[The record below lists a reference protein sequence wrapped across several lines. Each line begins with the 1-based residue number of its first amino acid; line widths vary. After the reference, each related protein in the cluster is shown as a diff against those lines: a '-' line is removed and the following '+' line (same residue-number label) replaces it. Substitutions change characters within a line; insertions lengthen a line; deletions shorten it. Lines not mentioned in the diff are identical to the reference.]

1 MRSFVPALV
10 MLAIT
15 GVSVPSAG
23 QAPAANTTDLDAFMA
38 RALQRRDVNRKT
50 LSDYVLDE
58 VELFEILGPGRTPL
72 NRFKREYTWYVRDGV
87 HVRSPLKFDGVP
99 IPEADRRAY
108 EDRWYQ
114 SELNRRKF
122 RTERDE
128 RRAKEGKPPSLGPA
142 INEPRFVSESYF
154 LGFRFDPGNYYLAGR
169 ETLDSHEVMRI
180 EYYPTHLFSDSKES
194 RESKQQTKK
203 ESKASEKERREEE
216 EIGRKMNKTALI
228 TLWVAPE
235 EHQIVKFTFDNVWM
249 DFLPAAWLVR
259 IDGLRAS
266 MEMGQPFQG
275 VWLPK
280 NLSIH
285 AGLTFANGGYEATYR
300 RDFSN
305 YRQADVTSR
314 VKVKEPKGR

>member
-10 MLAIT
+10 MLAMT
-15 GVSVPSAG
+15 GVSVPSAS

-142 INEPRFVSESYF
+142 INEPRFVSDSGSTPAITTWRDARRSTATRSCASSTTRRTCF
-154 LGFRFDPGNYYLAGR
+154 LTR
-169 ETLDSHEVMRI
+169 
-180 EYYPTHLFSDSKES
+180 KS
-194 RESKQQTKK
+194 RESR
-203 ESKASEKERREEE
+203 SNRRRRSRRHPRQS
-216 EIGRKMNKTALI
+216 GARRRKSA
-228 TLWVAPE
+228 
-235 EHQIVKFTFDNVWM
+235 
-249 DFLPAAWLVR
+249 VR
-259 IDGLRAS
+259 
-266 MEMGQPFQG
+266 
-275 VWLPK
+275 
-280 NLSIH
+280 
-285 AGLTFANGGYEATYR
+285 
-300 RDFSN
+300 
-305 YRQADVTSR
+305 
-314 VKVKEPKGR
+314 